1 MNLWQEFRQPTTV
14 AEAIEDLTNSPQ
26 PALPIAGGSDLLLD
40 IRQGRHALVHT
51 LIDLKGIAEM
61 NVIEVRGP
69 HLFIGASV
77 SITQILNNP
86 LVNQHGQA
94 LVEACNL
101 IAGPQ
106 VRNIATLGGNI
117 AHALPAADG
126 TIALVA
132 LNAQAEVANADG
144 LRRMDLV
151 ELFLGPG
158 RSAIDKTCEIF
169 TGFYIPLTD
178 NNQASCFKR
187 IMRPQGVAL
196 PILNCAVWVNRE
208 ADTVIDTLIA
218 VGPGGPTPF
227 RATQAEDVMRG
238 QPMSDTLLSHALD
251 QLLTQAKFRTSAL
264 RATSGYRKHIVQEL
278 FKDTF
283 ITAWNRAE
291 P

>member
-1 MNLWQEFRQPTTV
+1 MNLWQEFRQPSTI
-14 AEAIEDLTNSPQ
+14 AEAIEDLTNAPQ

-40 IRQGRHALVHT
+40 IRQGRHTPVHT
-51 LIDLKGIAEM
+51 LIDLKGIPEM
-61 NVIEVRGP
+61 NVIEVRGN

-77 SITQILNNP
+77 SITQILNNA

-106 VRNIATLGGNI
+106 VRNIATLGGNV

-144 LRRMDLV
+144 LRRMDFV

-169 TGFYIPLTD
+169 TGFYLPLTD
-178 NNQASCFKR
+178 NSQASCFKR

-196 PILNCAVWVNRE
+196 PILNCAVWVNRK
-208 ADTVIDTLIA
+208 ADYVENTHIA
-218 VGPGGPTPF
+218 IGPGGPTPF
-227 RATQAEDVMRG
+227 RATQAEDVMRA
-238 QPMSDTLLSHALD
+238 QAMSDTLLARSLD
-251 QLLTQAKFRTSAL
+251 QLLAQAKFRTSAL
-264 RATSGYRKHIVQEL
+264 RATSGYRKHIVQGL

-283 ITAWNRAE
+283 NTAWERAKR
-291 P
+291 